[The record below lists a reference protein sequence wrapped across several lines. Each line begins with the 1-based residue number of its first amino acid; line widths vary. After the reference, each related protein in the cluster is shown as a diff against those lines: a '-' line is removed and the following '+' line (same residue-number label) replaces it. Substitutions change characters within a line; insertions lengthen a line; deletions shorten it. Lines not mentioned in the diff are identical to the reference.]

1 MGFAAARIK
10 GYYDPWKSAIDALC
24 TDEEQCILTN
34 KDANYYW
41 WMSAMF
47 GMADSAF
54 QNVAVAVLAS
64 YFVLVLVTKNFLVP
78 ILAVISIGS
87 TITWVLAGIF
97 LMGYEFEFFAAIL
110 TVMIVGMSVDYAVHL
125 TRGPRL
131 EPTHLQILRG
141 SSEGLIVG
149 PRECRRRLLQ

>member
-64 YFVLVLVTKNFLVP
+64 YLVLVLVTKNFLVP

-97 LMGYEFEFFAAIL
+97 LMGYEFEFFAAESEVFDATGRFPPSVAGAVDPVAEPVRL
-110 TVMIVGMSVDYAVHL
+110 TA
-125 TRGPRL
+125 GPV
-131 EPTHLQILRG
+131 
-141 SSEGLIVG
+141 S
-149 PRECRRRLLQ
+149 LLF